1 MTELTDWVSSLEDLQ
16 ETDLKIHRL
25 NEQIADVPKNKE
37 KAKSQLASYEQE
49 VAEAKAQL
57 TEKEKQIKNMQMDLD
72 KFTADMQK
80 VQTQSAM
87 VKDNDAYR
95 AMLNEIEHFK
105 EQISDKEDEELE
117 ALEELDTCNSA
128 MAKAKEHYDKQEALI
143 QELYKD
149 LDTRAKNCQ
158 QALDVEVK
166 KRQDILPSIEE
177 ELLDLYERMLI
188 KRPKVFVAIND
199 NQCGHCH
206 LKLTQQ
212 EVINAKKHVP
222 MTQCGNCGTLIYR

>member
-143 QELYKD
+143 QELAA
-149 LDTRAKNCQ
+149 TH
-158 QALDVEVK
+158 DVLVTVEENAIAGGAGAGVIEYMMHEK
-166 KRQDILPSIEE
+166 ILKPVLNLGLPDYFVPQGTQE
-177 ELLDLYERMLI
+177 ELYAELGLDAQGIEQ
-188 KRPKVFVAIND
+188 AIRD
-199 NQCGHCH
+199 Y
-206 LKLTQQ
+206 L
-212 EVINAKKHVP
+212 AK
-222 MTQCGNCGTLIYR
+222 